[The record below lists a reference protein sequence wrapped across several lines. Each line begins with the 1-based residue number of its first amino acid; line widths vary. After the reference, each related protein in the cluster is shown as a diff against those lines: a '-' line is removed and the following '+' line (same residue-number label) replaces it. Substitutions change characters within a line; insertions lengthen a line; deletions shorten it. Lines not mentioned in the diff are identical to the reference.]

1 MDYLEQ
7 QVKLQNSHPPT
18 LAELHIQS
26 VKEWVK
32 IDRNCL
38 KILVAS
44 LPDRNH
50 DVIKTRRG
58 VAKY

>member
-26 VKEWVK
+26 VKEWLK
-32 IDRNCL
+32 IDRNCF
-38 KILVAS
+38 KTLVAF
-44 LPDRNH
+44 LPDR
-50 DVIKTRRG
+50 IQ
-58 VAKY
+58 A